1 MHMVL
6 SVPHVSDV
14 QDVATNFVSGVL
26 LVLQRPFEKGN
37 RLRVHAGSTVL
48 EGEVQSIELRYI
60 VLKPKDQSR
69 ILIPASIVYANPV
82 VVLKQ

>member
-1 MHMVL
+1 MQVVESAPLL
-6 SVPHVSDV
+6 SDM

-60 VLKPKDQSR
+60 VLKPEDQST
-69 ILIPASIVYANPV
+69 IMIPASIVYANPV

>member
-1 MHMVL
+1 MTITLIV
-6 SVPHVSDV
+6 VI

-37 RLRVHAGSTVL
+37 VLRVHAGSTVL
-48 EGEVQSIELRYI
+48 EGVVQSIELRYI
-60 VLKPKDQSR
+60 VLKPKDESK
-69 ILIPASIVYANPV
+69 IMIPASIVYANPV